1 MTLNLSLQHYNGL
14 PLRLI
19 ERYDYK
25 GKKAKRFVINDTN
38 QNIWIPN
45 KHLANDGTILE
56 GENLNYVF
64 ATATKQLELAG
75 FKMGFIPIIKKKQ
88 ERPDYPRWKPV
99 YQEAESEEIHPEI
112 NSMDDYYRHYGDMP
126 Y

>member
-19 ERYDYK
+19 GRHDYK

-38 QNIWIPN
+38 QNVWIPN
-45 KHLANDGTILE
+45 KHLADDGTILE

-64 ATATKQLELAG
+64 AAATRQLKLAG
-75 FKMGFIPIIKKKQ
+75 FRMGFIPTSKQ
-88 ERPDYPRWKPV
+88 K
-99 YQEAESEEIHPEI
+99 
-112 NSMDDYYRHYGDMP
+112 
-126 Y
+126 